1 MLLFYH
7 ALPSLADNKLMTTP
21 NELIP
26 GGKPPVQPPVDTGGL
41 GRFMMIITWV
51 IVLALLSFF
60 FNQWF
65 KKYKIN
71 TTAMVVTT
79 EGVEKTVIQRNYLNH
94 YAAEGF
100 INQQK
105 VLFLVDTGASHVVVP
120 GSLAKK
126 LQLKQGM
133 KATAQTAGG
142 DVEVY
147 QTVIK
152 ELVLGHIVL
161 NNVKATINPHMNDDD
176 EVLLGMSALRNIK
189 FIQEG
194 ETLTLIDARRR

>member
-1 MLLFYH
+1 
-7 ALPSLADNKLMTTP
+7 MTTP